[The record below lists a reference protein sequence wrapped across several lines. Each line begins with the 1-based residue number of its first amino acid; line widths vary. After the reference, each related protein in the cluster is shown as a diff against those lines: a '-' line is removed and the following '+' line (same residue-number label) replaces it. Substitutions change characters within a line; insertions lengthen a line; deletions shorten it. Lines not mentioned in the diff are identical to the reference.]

1 MMKKIETEQVEIPF
15 KDDKGELAIYLDK
28 IRKRIKF
35 NDYDCFIVMCGK
47 ERRGKST
54 LAAQIGDYI
63 SEYKLTNDQICED
76 INSFLDALKNAHKG
90 DVIIFDEAGTNL
102 FSREAMTS
110 MNRILVKAF
119 MISGL
124 KNVCIILCIPS
135 FFLLDSYIRNHR
147 VDLLFHIPKRGKFKV
162 YSARRAKL
170 ISILG
175 SKTKSM
181 NVTKANLKGWFLKQY
196 PERLEKEFRIKER
209 KFKFGYL
216 KDVKRDMEGYY
227 KLYKFAEITG
237 LAVTQIYD
245 LIKRKKIVAKK
256 IGHRWFIPKA
266 EAEKITQELKQ
277 GLKESRSYS
286 KNWKEAKHMV

>member
-1 MMKKIETEQVEIPF
+1 MKKIEAEQVTEQVKLPF
-15 KDDKGELAIYLDK
+15 KDDKDELPTYLDK

-35 NDYDCFIVMCGK
+35 HDYDAFIVVCGH
-47 ERRGKST
+47 ERFGKST

-76 INSFLDALKNAHKG
+76 ISSFLDALKNAHKG

-124 KNVCIILCIPS
+124 KNVCIILCLPS

-147 VDLLFHIPKRGKFKV
+147 INLLFYIPSRGRFKV

-170 ISILG
+170 ISIIG
-175 SKTKSM
+175 SKTKTMSI
-181 NVTKANLKGWFLKQY
+181 TKANLKGWFLKQY

-209 KFKFGYL
+209 KFKFNYI
-216 KDVKRDMEGYY
+216 KDIKRDMEGYY
-227 KLYKFAEITG
+227 KTYKFAEITG
-237 LAVTQIYD
+237 FS
-245 LIKRKKIVAKK
+245 IKSILDMIRTKKIIAKK
-256 IGHRWFIPKA
+256 IMGKWFIPKT
-266 EAEKITQELKQ
+266 EAEKIVKKFRE
-277 GLKESRSYS
+277 GLKGSIEN
-286 KNWKEAKHMV
+286 K

>member
-1 MMKKIETEQVEIPF
+1 MMKKIETEQITEQVKLPF
-15 KDDKGELAIYLDK
+15 KDDKNELPAYLDK

-35 NDYDCFIVMCGK
+35 YDYDSFIVVCGH
-47 ERRGKST
+47 ERYGKST
-54 LAAQIGDYI
+54 FAAQLGDYI
-63 SEYKLTNDQICED
+63 SEGKLTNAQICED
-76 INSFLDALKNAHKG
+76 ISSFLDALKNSHKG
-90 DVIIFDEAGTNL
+90 EVIIFDEAGTNL

-124 KNVCIILCIPS
+124 KNVCIILCLPS

-147 VDLLFHIPKRGKFKV
+147 INLLFYIPKRGKFKV

-175 SKTKSM
+175 SKTKTM

-209 KFKFGYL
+209 KFKFGYI

-227 KLYKFAEITG
+227 KLYKFAEVTG
-237 LAVTQIYD
+237 LSVRTIYN
-245 LIKRKKIVAKK
+245 LIETKKIVAKK
-256 IGHRWFIPKA
+256 IMNRWFIPKT
-266 EAEKITQELKQ
+266 EAEKITKELVK
-277 GLKESRSYS
+277 GLRESKEGVVS
-286 KNWKEAKHMV
+286 N